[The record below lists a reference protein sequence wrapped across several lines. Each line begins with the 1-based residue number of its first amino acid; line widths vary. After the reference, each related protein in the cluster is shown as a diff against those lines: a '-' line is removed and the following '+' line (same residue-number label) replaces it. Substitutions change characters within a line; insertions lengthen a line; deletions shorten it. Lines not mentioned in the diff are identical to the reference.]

1 MDNTGSTNKKLDPKP
16 RSKQKISELKSL
28 SSKRALLNL
37 ESGASTNTSTSYTRK
52 KGWFSQF
59 FAETWAS
66 ELKQIMRGSKK
77 GTLTKEQLF
86 STVSK
91 LMAQGLTYDAIRLLY
106 ELKFF
111 REAADILRG
120 AGATAEA
127 ARLYVKAKSWAQ
139 AESCF
144 YALGDRMNV
153 ARCAKAAGKYEEAAP
168 VFEEHGEWES
178 AAKCY
183 RSLGKWRHAANLYA
197 KARNHPDAI
206 RCWHEWIRL
215 DKKAIETEMNP
226 TELND
231 MIRAI
236 AEGKFEAVLFQIL
249 DNHGQVSALVFALMK
264 RNRMSMAAE
273 IYDSRYRDISADLCA
288 WVRTHPELVPAA
300 LSLCQIVGDQRGI
313 ADLYEQMDRL
323 RDAVV
328 AYESI
333 GDIKSAYACAVKSEW
348 WEKVSVLKEKLGPN
362 DMLQVPAQQ
371 LQELPKAA
379 PMLDIPTLD
388 LFEGVSLELDLFP
401 EHDIHPFTL
410 PFPELENTEDLVS
423 DDRMPLAIPSKE
435 PGFGFIESRFF
446 NQLNHHDRHKL
457 WDIGAIVAFKA
468 GDTIVDVGAM
478 PTSTFTLLEGVVEIY
493 KSKGRME
500 EFVDR
505 IGAGENFGESWLMVN
520 LKSEVRII
528 AATDCHLH
536 VVERE
541 GLQKLMAQDSASSP
555 NIVSQVAQ
563 AICFHLLHR
572 FGASKWA

>member
-1 MDNTGSTNKKLDPKP
+1 LDNSDSTNKKLAPRH
-16 RSKQKISELKSL
+16 RSKQKTSELKSL
-28 SSKRALLNL
+28 SSKKAL
-37 ESGASTNTSTSYTRK
+37 SYRDSTAFTDTSSHRPK

-59 FAETWAS
+59 FSETWAS
-66 ELKQIMRGSKK
+66 ELKQIMRGSRK

-86 STVSK
+86 ATVSK

-106 ELKFF
+106 ELKFY

-120 AGATAEA
+120 AGAIGEA

-153 ARCAKAAGKYEEAAP
+153 ARCAKAAGKYDEAAP
-168 VFEEHGEWES
+168 VFEEYKEWES

-183 RSLGKWRHAANLYA
+183 RSIGNWRHAASLYVKA
-197 KARNHPDAI
+197 KIYSEAV

-215 DKKAIETEMNP
+215 DKKAIETELTP
-226 TELND
+226 SELNA
-231 MIRAI
+231 MIRAM
-236 AEGKFEAVLFQIL
+236 AEGKFEAILFEIL

-273 IYDSRYRDISADLCA
+273 IYDSRYKDISGDLCA
-288 WVRTHPELVPAA
+288 WVRTHPELAPAA
-300 LSLCQIVGDQRGI
+300 LSLCQVVGDQRGI

-328 AYESI
+328 TYEAI
-333 GDIKSAYACAVKSEW
+333 GDIKAAYACAVKSEW
-348 WEKVSVLKEKLGPN
+348 WEKVALLKEQLSPG
-362 DMLQVPAQQ
+362 DLLQAPIQVVQEIQKPAPVQ
-371 LQELPKAA
+371 
-379 PMLDIPTLD
+379 DIPTID
-388 LFEGVSLELDLFP
+388 LFEDVSLDLDLFP
-401 EHDIHPFTL
+401 EQDMHPFNL
-410 PFPELENTEDLVS
+410 PFHDQEVS
-423 DDRMPLAIPSKE
+423 DDVVTLDIQLTETPAKE

-446 NQLNHHDRHKL
+446 NQLNQHDRHKL
-457 WDIGAIVAFKA
+457 WDIGAIVSYKA

-493 KSKGRME
+493 KQKGRLE

-536 VVERE
+536 VVERA
-541 GLQKLMAQDSASSP
+541 GLQNLMAQDATSSP

-563 AICFHLLHR
+563 AICFHLLSR
-572 FGASKWA
+572 FGATKTA

>member
-1 MDNTGSTNKKLDPKP
+1 LDNAGSDNKKLDPKP
-16 RSKQKISELKSL
+16 GSKKETSELKSL
-28 SSKRALLNL
+28 SSNKSLSNR
-37 ESGASTNTSTSYTRK
+37 ESPATNTSSKHKRK
-52 KGWFSQF
+52 TGWLSHF
-59 FAETWAS
+59 FPETWAS

-106 ELKFF
+106 ELKYY

-120 AGATAEA
+120 AGATTEA

-153 ARCAKAAGKYEEAAP
+153 ARCAKAAGKYAEAAP
-168 VFEEHGEWES
+168 VFEEHGEWDS

-183 RSLGKWRHAANLYA
+183 RSLGNWRYAASLHA
-197 KARNHPDAI
+197 KGRNYPEAV

-215 DKKAIETEMNP
+215 DKKAVETKLSSV
-226 TELND
+226 ELNG
-231 MIRAI
+231 MIKAI
-236 AEGKFEAVLFQIL
+236 SEGKFEAILFQIL
-249 DNHGQVSALVFALMK
+249 DNHGQVSSLVFALMK
-264 RNRMSMAAE
+264 KNRMSMAAE
-273 IYDSRYRDISADLCA
+273 IYDSRFREISADLCA
-288 WVRTHPELVPAA
+288 WVKTHPELIPAA
-300 LSLCQIVGDQRGI
+300 LSLCQMAGDQRGT
-313 ADLYEQMDRL
+313 ANLYEQMDRL
-323 RDAVV
+323 QDAVV

-333 GDIKSAYACAVKSEW
+333 GDLKSAYACAVKSEW
-348 WEKVSVLKEKLGPN
+348 WGKVNALKEKIGPIASFEN
-362 DMLQVPAQQ
+362 PDKNIQEFTKPAPP
-371 LQELPKAA
+371 QEIPS
-379 PMLDIPTLD
+379 LDI
-388 LFEGVSLELDLFP
+388 FEGVRLELDLFP
-401 EHDIHPFTL
+401 DFDIQPFDSPL
-410 PFPELENTEDLVS
+410 PELEIVEKSESEGINQRE
-423 DDRMPLAIPSKE
+423 MPTKE
-435 PGFGFIESRFF
+435 HGFGFVESRFF

-457 WDIGAIVAFKA
+457 WDIGAIVSYKA
-468 GDTIVDVGAM
+468 GDTIVEVGAM

-493 KSKGRME
+493 KQKGRLE

-536 VVERE
+536 VVERA
-541 GLQKLMAQDSASSP
+541 GLQKLMAQDAASSP
-555 NIVSQVAQ
+555 NIISQVAQ